1 MSSLG
6 YQTHHSAQE
15 SSRQWDEAIAGII
28 GQIQQQQNITNVEEA
43 IESLKL
49 TGGQHAMPSTHAMYL
64 QKVPE
69 TEGFTRKD
77 VSIYLAEL
85 GDDNELLNTYFQL
98 VHFGGYTIEQ
108 SLRAF
113 FVDLRL
119 EALMNKNLLNTLLLG
134 LGTAFKN
141 NGGNFKGDIED
152 CIRIYNAMIML
163 NDSLHNKNALG
174 RARQT
179 EQSFLQVINER
190 EANDVVEFDEEEMR
204 QIYRNIKNISLYEP
218 TTMNRSQQQQQ
229 QQQYQHVQS
238 PSQKSYSKYGTH
250 NGASSDIIP
259 DQGDGKGNNVNY
271 GDDNPPSGGACC
283 VIL

>member
-6 YQTHHSAQE
+6 YQPHHSAQD
-15 SSRQWDEAIAGII
+15 SSRQWDEAIGKII
-28 GQIQQQQNITNVEEA
+28 GQIQQQSNITNVDEA
-43 IESLKL
+43 IQSLIL
-49 TGGQHAMPSTHAMYL
+49 TGGQHAMSSTHAMYL

-119 EALMNKNLLNTLLLG
+119 EALMNKNLLNTLLHG
-134 LGTAFKN
+134 LATAFKT

-190 EANDVVEFDEEEMR
+190 EANSVKEFDEEEMR
-204 QIYRNIKNISLYEP
+204 QIYRNIKNISLYQP
-218 TTMNRSQQQQQ
+218 ISMNRGQQQQ
-229 QQQYQHVQS
+229 QQQYQHQQS

-259 DQGDGKGNNVNY
+259 DQGHGQANNVNN
-271 GDDNPPSGGACC
+271 DNPPQSGGACC